1 MQMISKQNNSSFPVK
16 AVFVIYCD
24 DLIVNYN
31 FGAYATLQG
40 DILVLKILKFILL
53 HTTDIWYYVLKQKII
68 ILKQIMHYD
77 FWSVCLVTKHIACI
91 IGLEFI
97 NFFIPRFVSCDV

>member
-53 HTTDIWYYVLKQKII
+53 HTTDIWYMAKKSKIGYLKVLIT
-68 ILKQIMHYD
+68 
-77 FWSVCLVTKHIACI
+77 S
-91 IGLEFI
+91 
-97 NFFIPRFVSCDV
+97 